1 MENLVNSFAKTSVG
15 TDVAVDEE
23 MLTNLLKTM
32 QANNLSAMSMSELVE
47 HLASMKVEKMK
58 SSSVEAVRTGNGET
72 TPDMGSPDF
81 SFKSPSNVFTPF
93 KMNKSRP
100 GAKPRKDNGF
110 AFGDGED
117 EARPTRSFSGPFSTP
132 TNTSLESSQ
141 SLKQPVSGSFYGISR
156 DSVPSNVDSKFRPGT
171 SESGVFATAGLNSL
185 NTAAKTT
192 QEPAAAT
199 ANVQFHLGGTGSK
212 TDGSSRR
219 TTSRGGTAKSSGRS
233 ADKDSFQGSAGVTA
247 AGAALGNSWFW
258 GTEAATSAPGS
269 APAFSTTVPAPAAA
283 PIQPFTFT
291 IGSDGTA
298 SKRRTP
304 VAASSASASN
314 PQAVPAA
321 QFGPFST
328 STNPVSSG
336 HQVGATAP
344 ALSAAAASKTVPPQ
358 ASGSAAPPGATATT
372 SATAPNFMVYTL
384 GDSDILHSLHDYSS
398 DSEGEAAGKTPAAAG
413 ATQFPSAGLA
423 PEYPD
428 DTQEGAMSVDTSAAQ
443 SPVPSANPAPS
454 VAFPFS
460 APTSSR
466 PATAAQQPDEPRP
479 QRDFLFDGRSA
490 AASVSQFE
498 KDNFSHT
505 AFGNATFAFS
515 IGSCGNGG
523 SSKTPTATVKP
534 PATATASKPAF
545 DAEATFNRVS
555 QAFAGLAVG
564 TGAGGAAGASASSAP
579 SIFAPVPPV
588 SSMPQQQP
596 PSAFVPPVFAAP
608 AAPVFGPEVVKVP
621 NLAPQGTAGGLSGVN
636 TSAAFN
642 IGSSGTGPA
651 LSRKHVKLSP
661 GKKQAGSSG
670 KTTCSS
676 GADTSSNNSIAGDA
690 PPKWWTDAKAE
701 SEARQRAHGA
711 PQGGDADYAQF
722 TMPGDLLSDSD
733 DDGFSDDG
741 VGSEEW
747 EDSMNLNLR
756 HADGMMMDDD
766 DEDLGREEGEV
777 SESVS
782 EREELSTARRREPE
796 VTTARDRPVS
806 AANTAPSKAPAPM
819 ASPRGVPLGAPHAA
833 QSPRRMAST
842 GPASAPATGSTST
855 APSAGPGRPAT
866 ATTARPS
873 TASGPAPGA
882 TTAPAASASRPQTAS
897 ASAEKPGSAAD
908 SAAGSGRKKCPQQG
922 EQQSEA
928 SMAHLAELYSKQG
941 KDLYSSGAY
950 ARYARKRLPLQD
962 LSYFP
967 RSHSLWQGVG
977 RL

>member
-1 MENLVNSFAKTSVG
+1 
-15 TDVAVDEE
+15 
-23 MLTNLLKTM
+23 
-32 QANNLSAMSMSELVE
+32 
-47 HLASMKVEKMK
+47 
-58 SSSVEAVRTGNGET
+58 
-72 TPDMGSPDF
+72 
-81 SFKSPSNVFTPF
+81 
-93 KMNKSRP
+93 
-100 GAKPRKDNGF
+100 
-110 AFGDGED
+110 
-117 EARPTRSFSGPFSTP
+117 
-132 TNTSLESSQ
+132 
-141 SLKQPVSGSFYGISR
+141 
-156 DSVPSNVDSKFRPGT
+156 
-171 SESGVFATAGLNSL
+171 
-185 NTAAKTT
+185 
-192 QEPAAAT
+192 
-199 ANVQFHLGGTGSK
+199 
-212 TDGSSRR
+212 
-219 TTSRGGTAKSSGRS
+219 
-233 ADKDSFQGSAGVTA
+233 
-247 AGAALGNSWFW
+247 
-258 GTEAATSAPGS
+258 
-269 APAFSTTVPAPAAA
+269 
-283 PIQPFTFT
+283 
-291 IGSDGTA
+291 
-298 SKRRTP
+298 
-304 VAASSASASN
+304 
-314 PQAVPAA
+314 
-321 QFGPFST
+321 
-328 STNPVSSG
+328 
-336 HQVGATAP
+336 
-344 ALSAAAASKTVPPQ
+344 
-358 ASGSAAPPGATATT
+358 
-372 SATAPNFMVYTL
+372 MVYTL

-398 DSEGEAAGKTPAAAG
+398 DSDGQTEGKSSAAASR
-413 ATQFPSAGLA
+413 TQFPTAGLA

-443 SPVPSANPAPS
+443 SPVPCANPAPS

-466 PATAAQQPDEPRP
+466 PATVAQHPDEPRP

-515 IGSCGNGG
+515 IGSSGSGG
-523 SSKTPTATVKP
+523 SSKASSSTAKP
-534 PATATASKPAF
+534 PATAAAAKPAF

-564 TGAGGAAGASASSAP
+564 TGAGGAAGASASSVP
-579 SIFAPVPPV
+579 SFFAPVPPV
-588 SSMPQQQP
+588 SSVPQQQP

-621 NLAPQGTAGGLSGVN
+621 NLAPQGTAGGLSGLN

-642 IGSSGTGPA
+642 IGSSGTGLA
-651 LSRKHVKLSP
+651 SSRKHVKLSP

-711 PQGGDADYAQF
+711 PQSEDADYAQF

-733 DDGFSDDG
+733 DDGFSDDE

-777 SESVS
+777 SEGVS

-796 VTTARDRPVS
+796 VTTARDRPAS
-806 AANTAPSKAPAPM
+806 AGNTAPNKAPAPM
-819 ASPRGVPLGAPHAA
+819 ASPRGVSLGAPHAA
-833 QSPRRMAST
+833 QSPRPAAAT
-842 GPASAPATGSTST
+842 GPASTPAAGSAPTAVGTGT
-855 APSAGPGRPAT
+855 GRPAT
-866 ATTARPS
+866 ATARPS

-908 SAAGSGRKKCPQQG
+908 SGTGNGRKKGPQQG

-950 ARYARKRLPLQD
+950 AR
-962 LSYFP
+962 
-967 RSHSLWQGVG
+967 
-977 RL
+977 